1 MSQPISK
8 QLYNGQLLK
17 QQQGFTL
24 VAALFLMVVV
34 ALLLVFLL
42 RTGSENQWSSSLRI
56 QEARAFQSA
65 NSGLEWAVHQ
75 LGSGACPASPTTLN
89 LSEADLNGFQVI
101 VTCSSAIYMEN
112 TDTVTMFE
120 IEALAQRGIFGTS
133 PDFVA
138 RKLQL
143 TVEGP

>member
-1 MSQPISK
+1 MIS
-8 QLYNGQLLK
+8 NI
-17 QQQGFTL
+17 QQQKGFML
-24 VAALFLMVVV
+24 VASMFLMVVV

-42 RTGSENQWSSSLRI
+42 RTGSENQWSSALRI

-75 LGSGACPASPTTLN
+75 LGSGVCPASPTTLN
-89 LSEADLNGFQVI
+89 LSEADLTGFQVI
-101 VTCSSAIYMEN
+101 ITCSASSYTEN
-112 TDTVTMFE
+112 TETITMFE
-120 IEALAQRGIFGTS
+120 VEVLAQKGIFGTS

-138 RKLQL
+138 RQIRL

>member
-1 MSQPISK
+1 MSIKIQQNHQK
-8 QLYNGQLLK
+8 QK
-17 QQQGFTL
+17 GFML
-24 VAALFLMVVV
+24 VAVMFLMVVV

-42 RTGSENQWSSSLRI
+42 RTGSENQWSSSLRL

-89 LSEADLNGFQVI
+89 LSEADLAGFQVI
-101 VTCSSAIYMEN
+101 ITCSSTSYTEN
-112 TDTVTMFE
+112 TETITMFE
-120 IEALAQRGIFGTS
+120 VEVLAQKGIFGTS

-138 RKLQL
+138 RQIRL